1 MRGRSLQR
9 PRREQMR
16 EGRFGQGNG
25 SGYGPSLS
33 CDTRYRN
40 DNRYADRHTVD
51 RDRFPN
57 YQNEQLYDYDNDDDV
72 EQQGTHMSRRE
83 RMREKEREM
92 REKEPQNRQFMRYS
106 EDRQMGMDRSPRV
119 ARGGRKCLMCG

>member
-9 PRREQMR
+9 PRREP
-16 EGRFGQGNG
+16 GRFGP
-25 SGYGPSLS
+25 SGGGGPSLS

-51 RDRFPN
+51 RERFPN
-57 YQNEQLYDYDNDDDV
+57 YQNEQLYDYECDDDV
-72 EQQGTHMSRRE
+72 EQQGVHMPRRE
-83 RMREKEREM
+83 RMREKERDV
-92 REKEPQNRQFMRYS
+92 RDKEPPNRQFMRYS

-119 ARGGRKCLMCG
+119 SRGGRKSLMCGNYF

>member
-16 EGRFGQGNG
+16 DGRFGPGGNG
-25 SGYGPSLS
+25 GPSLS

-51 RDRFPN
+51 RERFSN

-72 EQQGTHMSRRE
+72 EQQGAHMSRRE

-92 REKEPQNRQFMRYS
+92 RDKDPPNRQYMRYS
-106 EDRQMGMDRSPRV
+106 EDRQMGMDRSPRM
-119 ARGGRKCLMCG
+119 ARGGRKYSH